1 MLGDRIGTVVVRAAA
16 LAGVWLAGS
25 AIAAAQTPPL
35 EVNGVP
41 LGVTAAQLQQAIPL
55 FKCHAATCSFDP
67 VDAAMTQCGPVGSDY
82 AVLECYARVG
92 REYAFG
98 PAHGAKYTAY
108 LKDGRVGEFR
118 VTFPTASADEVV
130 TALTEKYGAPSS
142 DRQFETQ
149 NRLGARFVGRTV
161 RWRSTG
167 GEITVERRSV
177 DVDTGLATL
186 IATWYAMATAKD
198 QELAGKSDPKEP

>member
-1 MLGDRIGTVVVRAAA
+1 MPSDWTGAMVVKAVAAA
-16 LAGVWLAGS
+16 GAWLAGS
-25 AIAAAQTPPL
+25 ALAAAQTPPL

-41 LGVTAAQLQQAIPL
+41 LGVSAAQLQQAIPL
-55 FKCHAATCSFDP
+55 FKCHAATCTFDP
-67 VDAAMTQCGPVGSDY
+67 VDAAMAQCGPVGPDY
-82 AVLECYARVG
+82 AVLDCYARVG
-92 REYAFG
+92 RVYAFG

-118 VTFPTASADEVV
+118 ITFPTASADEVV

-142 DRQFETQ
+142 DRQFETH
-149 NRLGARFVGRTV
+149 NRLGAGFVGRTV
-161 RWRSTG
+161 TWRSTA
-167 GEITVERRSV
+167 GEITVERRSL

-186 IATWYAMATAKD
+186 VATWYAAATTHD